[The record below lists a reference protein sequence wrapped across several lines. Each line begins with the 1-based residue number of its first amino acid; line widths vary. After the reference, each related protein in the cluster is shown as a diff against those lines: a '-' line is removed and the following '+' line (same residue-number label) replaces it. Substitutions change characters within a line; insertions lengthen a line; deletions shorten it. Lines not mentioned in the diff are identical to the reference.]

1 MFKDPFEDAGNS
13 VVAPA
18 ADCFEILPNDTS
30 DLAKATKA
38 VFVGIGGDLV
48 IRSVDGQQDVTFR
61 NLADGSILDVRL
73 RAVRLTGTTAG
84 NLIGLA

>member
-1 MFKDPFEDAGNS
+1 MFKDSFADTSNS

-18 ADCFEILPNDTS
+18 ADCFEIVPDDTS
-30 DLAKATKA
+30 DLTKATKA
-38 VFVGIGGDLV
+38 VFIGTGGDLV
-48 IRSVDGQQDVTFR
+48 ARSVNGTQDVTFR

-73 RAVRLTGTTAG
+73 RAVRLTGTTAS